1 MDVLYWNMS
10 EKVPTVQVFGHSDV
24 RNDVMYKIR
33 KITKITKIK
42 DFRRILRLFQGKF
55 AENLVIM
62 SVSGKIYM
70 CFVLIKQKMYK
81 HYQYLLTVA
90 L

>member
-24 RNDVMYKIR
+24 RNDVMFKIR

-42 DFRRILRLFQGKF
+42 DFRRIFDFFKANLLKF
-55 AENLVIM
+55 L
-62 SVSGKIYM
+62 
-70 CFVLIKQKMYK
+70 
-81 HYQYLLTVA
+81 
-90 L
+90 